1 MADKIPP
8 FKFNAR
14 AHGLSGQITLPFNRE
29 IKPQAFVEL
38 PESGGHKN
46 SRVGAFEFE
55 HFVSFDSAYSSV
67 VGSYS
72 DDDDAFFTVTT
83 ATVEGLDVMGVI
95 TADRIVARVMCRHP
109 KTKKEDQPE
118 PAIVPTGCHI
128 DNLVIAGHP
137 VKVKLHVGTLCHL
150 DTFSKLRDHG
160 PHRLGDAYHRHD
172 AGSSTVHCTLV
183 DSIDTGGAPELH
195 AKGRD
200 SIWIEQFGT
209 VRFGELTAKSHR
221 RTVTMMRVNLG
232 CATKGVLMLDSVD
245 GNGTGGGT

>member
-14 AHGLSGQITLPFNRE
+14 AHGLSGHITLPFNRE
-29 IKPQAFVEL
+29 IKPQALVEL
-38 PESGGHKN
+38 PENGGHKN
-46 SRVGAFEFE
+46 SRIDAFELE
-55 HFVSFDSAYSSV
+55 HVVSFDSAYSSV

-72 DDDDAFFTVTT
+72 EDDDAFFTVTT
-83 ATVEGLDVMGVI
+83 STVEGLDIMGVI

-109 KTKKEDQPE
+109 KTKQEDQPE
-118 PAIVPTGCHI
+118 PAILPTGCHI

-172 AGSSTVHCTLV
+172 SGSSTVHCTLV

-200 SIWIEQFGT
+200 SISIEQFGT

-232 CATKGVLMLDSVD
+232 CATKGVLLLDSVD